1 MLLMLMILL
10 FLYLPVVLFKE
21 IKKYNLIL
29 YSILCS
35 IPLIVCY
42 PLYFLMSFYK
52 MEIGESY
59 SLLILLMI
67 IYYFLI
73 NFFIGEKVNSQG
85 FYKLSL
91 NNYKTVI
98 NVEETFKKQGKIAEN
113 INNLKLEKVNIKI
126 ELGRRVGIK
135 ELSLYNLEQ
144 LESIIH
150 TKDYSSLL
158 HIMLM
163 YDGKVVDVENII
175 LCKVTKRGFKRSIY
189 ITKLSDP
196 KIIQEEID
204 KIVTKLKLNNK
215 SIVGLEN

>member
-1 MLLMLMILL
+1 MLLILMILL
-10 FLYLPVVLFKE
+10 FLYLPVVLFKD
-21 IKKYNLIL
+21 IKKYNLIF

-42 PLYFLMSFYK
+42 PLYFLMNFYK
-52 MEIGESY
+52 MEIGEFY

-85 FYKLSL
+85 FYRLPL

-113 INNLKLEKVNIKI
+113 KNNLNLEKINIKI

-144 LESIIH
+144 LASIIH

-175 LCKVTKRGFKRSIY
+175 LCKVVKRGFKRSIY
-189 ITKLSDP
+189 ITNLSEP
-196 KIIQEEID
+196 KIIQKEID

-215 SIVGLEN
+215 SIVGL